1 MDLAVSVIAASKDGA
16 PPVTVES
23 WDRPVTLRV
32 TYADGRATDLPL
44 PAETWIRQ
52 SVTAIPVP
60 RGRVTRAE
68 LDPDNR
74 LPDRD
79 RTNNDAHAVN

>member
-1 MDLAVSVIAASKDGA
+1 M
-16 PPVTVES
+16 
-23 WDRPVTLRV
+23 PVTLRV
-32 TYADGRATDLPL
+32 TYADGRKTDLRL

-52 SVTAIPVP
+52 SATVIPVA

-68 LDPDNR
+68 LDPDHR

-79 RTNNDAHAVN
+79 RTNNVARAAN